1 MTPHSPADLLQRIET
16 LRATLDDAV
25 AKSLAQWKP
34 ALTDRGF
41 AAGARNLAAYLELR
55 RHDLSDLQAGLA
67 AHGLSSLGRSEG
79 HVVATLDALC
89 ATLARITGTAAPP
102 YPPPGRLMAG
112 ARALNRAKT
121 ALFGDDAT
129 GAGTRIMVT
138 LPPDAACDP
147 GLATRL
153 VEAGMSCARI
163 NCAHDD
169 AATWR
174 LMAEHVR
181 AAAAAAGRTCRV
193 LMDIGGPKCRI
204 ETIHATDRV
213 RLHRGDRIVLVAD
226 LDRARRDD
234 AVIATL
240 NFPAILADLTVDAEV
255 WFNDGKIGTRV
266 AAAAEGRIELEVT
279 SARAKG
285 ERLRAEK
292 GVNFPGL
299 ELRMPPLTDKDL
311 IDLDA
316 VAEVADLV
324 GFSFV
329 QRPQDIVWLRAELA
343 QRRPDLPPMPLVLK
357 IETPLAVSNLPR
369 LLVQGAGGGPIAV
382 MIARGDLAVE
392 LGYARMAEI
401 QEEIMWLCEAAHV
414 PVVWATQVLDG
425 LISDGIPT
433 RAETTDAAM
442 AQRAECVML
451 NKGPFLPEA
460 IRFLADVLRRMDR
473 HQSKKTARF
482 GRLHSWPAEPMELV

>member
-1 MTPHSPADLLQRIET
+1 MPKKVDHVRRRDELAALVVRVVESEGAEAATFRRIAEVGQFSMGVLT
-16 LRATLDDAV
+16 HYFRDKDELIASAF
-25 AKSLAQWKP
+25 AWLAR
-34 ALTDRGF
+34 DSF
-41 AAGARNLAAYLELR
+41 AA
-55 RHDLSDLQAGLA
+55 
-67 AHGLSSLGRSEG
+67 
-79 HVVATLDALC
+79 LDACL
-89 ATLARITGTAAPP
+89 
-102 YPPPGRLMAG
+102 
-112 ARALNRAKT
+112 
-121 ALFGDDAT
+121 
-129 GAGTRIMVT
+129 
-138 LPPDAACDP
+138 
-147 GLATRL
+147 
-153 VEAGMSCARI
+153 
-163 NCAHDD
+163 
-169 AATWR
+169 
-174 LMAEHVR
+174 
-181 AAAAAAGRTCRV
+181 AAAAPGRARLAASLSFMVPARGEVTYPGVWLALWSAARHNPALATVHKAYYARWRRTITANLSVARRQGAV
-193 LMDIGGPKCRI
+193 
-204 ETIHATDRV
+204 TATASTKD
-213 RLHRGDRIVLVAD
+213 LVAD